1 MLSQP
6 FWGTRGDRM
15 KSRNALIR
23 YLCLGAAALIL
34 SLLMVKDYVAVLLI
48 TCLFACFY
56 MSIQPMGDSVILEAL
71 QKHDQPF
78 GPVRMAGGLS
88 FAFFSLLYGKIV
100 DKTGNDVITLYAI
113 AALLGLTLLSTFA
126 LPETPGRQAMGGEKM
141 SMTRLFKMKRSH
153 AASGL
158 CAAHAGHHGLFLHL
172 LLQSFSHP
180 AGLGQRPAGGL
191 LSHFRLFGNS
201 LSVLQR
207 PAVQEA
213 GARQAAVLLRG
224 FPHHSLADSGLH
236 PGLSP
241 GHVQP
246 DPFATAGAS
255 SS

>member
-1 MLSQP
+1 MAYYVTNSVYQGYLTVYFKNVLRFNATQIGTILAGVAIVSVLSQP

-23 YLCLGAAALIL
+23 YLCLGAAAMIL
-34 SLLMVKDYVAVLLI
+34 TLLMVKDYVAVLLI

-126 LPETPGRQAMGGEKM
+126 LPETPGRQAMG
-141 SMTRLFKMKRSH
+141 
-153 AASGL
+153 
-158 CAAHAGHHGLFLHL
+158 
-172 LLQSFSHP
+172 
-180 AGLGQRPAGGL
+180 
-191 LSHFRLFGNS
+191 
-201 LSVLQR
+201 
-207 PAVQEA
+207 
-213 GARQAAVLLRG
+213 ARR
-224 FPHHSLADSGLH
+224 
-236 PGLSP
+236 
-241 GHVQP
+241 
-246 DPFATAGAS
+246 
-255 SS
+255 